1 MSSGPSKEELE
12 MYWKT
17 SRSYFDELAKYYK
30 NSDPA
35 YYNKF
40 IAPYYSNP
48 FIASGNRKSS
58 GSSAISIIAA
68 VVVLFIGIAAA
79 AIFYFVAAENEPV
92 EKTPK
97 IEKKAGEEI
106 EKRELDTVSAPQKK
120 VEPKKNDNRKK
131 RIERIR

>member
-35 YYNKF
+35 YYNQY
-40 IAPYYSNP
+40 IAPFYSNP
-48 FIASGNRKSS
+48 FIASGGKKST
-58 GSSAISIIAA
+58 GSSAITVITA

-79 AIFYFVAAENEPV
+79 AVFYFLAAENEPP
-92 EKTPK
+92 ERTPK
-97 IEKKAGEEI
+97 IEKRAGEEI
-106 EKRELDTVSAPQKK
+106 EKKSNDTISVPQKEE
-120 VEPKKNDNRKK
+120 VPKKNNDRKK
-131 RIERIR
+131 RIERVR